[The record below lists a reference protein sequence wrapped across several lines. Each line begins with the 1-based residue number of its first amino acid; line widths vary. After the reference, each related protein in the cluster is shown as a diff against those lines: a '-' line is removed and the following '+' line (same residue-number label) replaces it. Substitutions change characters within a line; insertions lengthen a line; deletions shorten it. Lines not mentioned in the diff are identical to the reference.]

1 VDGGNK
7 SGHDRFLIGFLTRRL
22 LGMAIVLTVMS
33 FIVFMLIGLM
43 PGDPI
48 DIMIA
53 SNPDLT
59 PADGER
65 LKRLH
70 GLDLPL
76 WERYTNWLGGVLH
89 GDLGFSRTYNRPVLD
104 ILLPRLGNTVI
115 LLGLSSLVAF
125 AIAIPL
131 GVIAATRPQSPLD
144 GAINLFC
151 FAGISVPPF
160 WLALV
165 FIMFFAV
172 TLGWLPAGGMGSP
185 ETGLLGRLE
194 FLILPVATLTI
205 ASLAGYTRFAR
216 AAMIEVLRQDY
227 IRTARAKGLGSGR
240 TVFGHGLRNAM
251 LPLTTIIALDFGAL
265 FSGALI
271 TETMFGYLGMGKLIY
286 DSILGNDFNLALVGL
301 LLATLV
307 VLIGNFLADIAY
319 AVLDPRISFR
329 VLEAA

>member
-1 VDGGNK
+1 V
-7 SGHDRFLIGFLTRRL
+7 LAFLTRRL
-22 LGMAIVLTVMS
+22 IGMGIVLMAMS

-65 LKRLH
+65 LKRLY

-76 WERYTNWLGGVLH
+76 WERYGNWLGGVLS
-89 GDLGFSRTYNRPVLD
+89 GDLGYSRTYNQPVMD
-104 ILLPRLGNTVI
+104 ILLPRLGNTVV
-115 LLGLSSLVAF
+115 LLGLSSLVAI

-131 GVIAATRPQSPLD
+131 GVLAATRPQSPAD
-144 GAINLFC
+144 NAINVFC

-165 FIMFFAV
+165 FILLFAV
-172 TLGWLPAGGMGSP
+172 GLGWLPAGGMGSP
-185 ETGLLGRLE
+185 EDGVLGRLE
-194 FLILPVATLTI
+194 FLVLPVATLTI

-227 IRTARAKGLGSGR
+227 IRTARAKGLSPGR

-251 LPLTTIIALDFGAL
+251 LPLTTIIALDFGTL

-329 VLEAA
+329 ALEAA

>member
-1 VDGGNK
+1 
-7 SGHDRFLIGFLTRRL
+7 
-22 LGMAIVLTVMS
+22 MAVVLAVMS
-33 FIVFMLIGLM
+33 FVVFMLIGLM

-76 WERYTNWLGGVLH
+76 WERYANWLGGVFT
-89 GDLGFSRTYNRPVLD
+89 GDLGFSRTYNRPVLE

-115 LLGLSSLVAF
+115 LLGLSSIV
-125 AIAIPL
+125 AIPL
-131 GVIAATRPQSPLD
+131 GVIAATRPQSKLD

-160 WLALV
+160 WLALL
-165 FIMFFAV
+165 FIMIFAV
-172 TLGWLPAGGMGSP
+172 ALGWLPAGGMGAADA
-185 ETGLLGRLE
+185 GFFARLE
-194 FLILPVATLTI
+194 FLVLPVVTLTI

-227 IRTARAKGLGSGR
+227 IRTARAKGLGPRR

-251 LPLTTIIALDFGAL
+251 LPLTTIIALDFGTL

-319 AVLDPRISFR
+319 AALDPRISFR
-329 VLEAA
+329 ALEAA

>member
-1 VDGGNK
+1 
-7 SGHDRFLIGFLTRRL
+7 
-22 LGMAIVLTVMS
+22 MAVVLAVMS

-76 WERYTNWLGGVLH
+76 WERYANWLSGVFT
-89 GDLGFSRTYNRPVLD
+89 GDLGFSRTYNRPVME

-115 LLGLSSLVAF
+115 LLGLSSIVA
-125 AIAIPL
+125 IVVAIPL
-131 GVIAATRPQSPLD
+131 GVIAATRPQSKLD

-160 WLALV
+160 WLALL
-165 FIMFFAV
+165 FIMVFAV
-172 TLGWLPAGGMGSP
+172 AFGWLPAGGMGAADA
-185 ETGLLGRLE
+185 GFFARLK

-227 IRTARAKGLGSGR
+227 IRTARAKGLGPRR
-240 TVFGHGLRNAM
+240 TVFGHGLRTAM
-251 LPLTTIIALDFGAL
+251 LPLTTIIALDFGTL

-319 AVLDPRISFR
+319 AALDPRISFR
-329 VLEAA
+329 ALEAA

>member
-1 VDGGNK
+1 M
-7 SGHDRFLIGFLTRRL
+7 LAFLTRRL
-22 LGMAIVLTVMS
+22 VGIAIVLTVMS
-33 FIVFMLIGLM
+33 FVVFILIGLM

-59 PADGER
+59 PADGQR

-76 WERYTNWLGGVLH
+76 WERYTNWLGGLLS
-89 GDLGFSRTYNRPVLD
+89 GDFGFSRTYNRPVLD
-104 ILLPRLGNTVI
+104 ILLPRLGNTVM
-115 LLGLSSLVAF
+115 LLGLSSLVAI

-144 GAINLFC
+144 SAINLFC

-165 FIMFFAV
+165 FIIFFAV
-172 TLGWLPAGGMGSP
+172 TLGWLPAGGMGAP
-185 ETGLLGRLE
+185 DIGLFGRLE
-194 FLILPVATLTI
+194 FLVLPVATLTI

-227 IRTARAKGLGSGR
+227 IRTARAKGLGPGS

-251 LPLTTIIALDFGAL
+251 LPLTTIIALDFGSL

-329 VLEAA
+329 ALGVA

>member
-1 VDGGNK
+1 M
-7 SGHDRFLIGFLTRRL
+7 LAFLTRRIM
-22 LGMAIVLTVMS
+22 GIAAVLAVMS

-76 WERYTNWLGGVLH
+76 WERYANWLGGVFT
-89 GDLGFSRTYNRPVLD
+89 GDLGFSRTYNRPVME

-115 LLGLSSLVAF
+115 LLGLSSIVAILV
-125 AIAIPL
+125 AIPL
-131 GVIAATRPQSPLD
+131 GVIAATRPRSRLD

-165 FIMFFAV
+165 FIMVFAV
-172 TLGWLPAGGMGSP
+172 TLGWLPAGGMGAP
-185 ETGLLGRLE
+185 DAGPFARLE
-194 FLILPVATLTI
+194 FLVLPIATLTI

-227 IRTARAKGLGSGR
+227 IRTARAKGLGPRR
-240 TVFGHGLRNAM
+240 TVFSHGLRNAM
-251 LPLTTIIALDFGAL
+251 LPLTTIIALDFGTL

-319 AVLDPRISFR
+319 TVLDPRISFR
-329 VLEAA
+329 ALEAT

>member
-1 VDGGNK
+1 VDGRVK
-7 SGHDRFLIGFLTRRL
+7 PGHDGALLAFLTRRL
-22 LGMAIVLTVMS
+22 LGMAVVLAVMS

-76 WERYTNWLGGVLH
+76 WERYANWLGGVFT
-89 GDLGFSRTYNRPVLD
+89 GDLGFSRTYNRPVMD

-115 LLGLSSLVAF
+115 LLGLSSIVA
-125 AIAIPL
+125 IVVAIPL
-131 GVIAATRPQSPLD
+131 GVIAATRPQSKLD
-144 GAINLFC
+144 SAINLFC

-160 WLALV
+160 WLALL
-165 FIMFFAV
+165 FIMIFAV
-172 TLGWLPAGGMGSP
+172 GLGWLPAGGMGA
-185 ETGLLGRLE
+185 TDAGFFAGLK
-194 FLILPVATLTI
+194 FLVLPVATLTI

-227 IRTARAKGLGSGR
+227 IRTARAKGLGPRR
-240 TVFGHGLRNAM
+240 TLFGHGLRNAM
-251 LPLTTIIALDFGAL
+251 LPLTTIIALDFGTL

-319 AVLDPRISFR
+319 AALDPRISFR
-329 VLEAA
+329 ALEAA

>member
-1 VDGGNK
+1 M
-7 SGHDRFLIGFLTRRL
+7 
-22 LGMAIVLTVMS
+22 GMAAVLAAMS

-76 WERYTNWLGGVLH
+76 WERYANWLGGVFT
-89 GDLGFSRTYNRPVLD
+89 GDLGFSRTYNRPVME
-104 ILLPRLGNTVI
+104 ILLPRLGNTVV
-115 LLGLSSLVAF
+115 LLGLSSIVAIL
-125 AIAIPL
+125 IAIPL
-131 GVIAATRPQSPLD
+131 GVIAATRPRSRLD

-165 FIMFFAV
+165 FIMVFAV
-172 TLGWLPAGGMGSP
+172 TLGWLPAGGMGAP
-185 ETGLLGRLE
+185 DAGPFARLE
-194 FLILPVATLTI
+194 FLVLPVATLTI

-227 IRTARAKGLGSGR
+227 IRTARAKGLGPRR

-251 LPLTTIIALDFGAL
+251 LPLTTIIALDFGTL

-271 TETMFGYLGMGKLIY
+271 TETMFGYLGMGKLIF

-329 VLEAA
+329 ALEAA

>member
-1 VDGGNK
+1 M
-7 SGHDRFLIGFLTRRL
+7 LAFLTRRV
-22 LGMAIVLTVMS
+22 LGMAVVLVVMS

-70 GLDLPL
+70 GLNLPL
-76 WERYTNWLGGVLH
+76 WERYANWLGGVLH

-115 LLGLSSLVAF
+115 LLGLSSLVAI

-144 GAINLFC
+144 SAINLFC

-329 VLEAA
+329 ALEAA